1 MQKLESYE
9 KQYLSILSNI
19 YFNGFEDGTNE
30 RTGVATKRLP
40 NQIIKVD
47 LKEEFPILK
56 SKTVMW
62 KSAIEEILWIMR
74 DRSNNIKDLRPHIWD
89 EWADKNGSIGKAY
102 GYQVNNPVRI
112 KVKGEIREYPSQ
124 VHYVL
129 GRLKE
134 DPSDRRCIITIWN
147 TRDLEEMNLVPCCHT
162 STWNLDGGRL
172 NCLLDQRS
180 GDFPVG
186 VPFNTTQ
193 YAALTYF
200 FARHLGVEPGILLH
214 VIADAHI
221 YDRQMLGVSEQLGN
235 AEEMMNNTRILES
248 KPRLVF
254 AEDAPTNF
262 WHTDISKISV
272 EGYENMGKVSFGEI
286 VV

>member
-1 MQKLESYE
+1 MLKSASYE
-9 KQYLSILSNI
+9 EQYLSILHNI
-19 YFNGFEDGTNE
+19 YFNGFEDGTNA

-47 LKEEFPILK
+47 LQEEFPILK

-89 EWADKNGSIGKAY
+89 EWADESGSIGKAY
-102 GYQVNNPVRI
+102 GYQVDNPVRI
-112 KVKGEIREYPSQ
+112 KVKGVMKAYPSQ

-134 DPSDRRCIITIWN
+134 DPTDRRCLITIWN
-147 TRDLEEMNLVPCCHT
+147 THDLEEMNLVPCCHT

-221 YDRQMLGVSEQLGN
+221 YDRQMEGVAEQLDN
-235 AEEMMNNTRILES
+235 ADAMRFNQKIMES
-248 KPRLVF
+248 KPKLVF
-254 AEDAPTNF
+254 AKDAPINF
-262 WHTDISKISV
+262 FDTDISKISV
-272 EGYENMGKVSFGEI
+272 EGYETMGKVNFGEI